1 MADLTVTQ
9 GDSKPDVL
17 ATIRDTSTGDPEDL
31 TNATSVFF
39 RMRKPDDRLWTV
51 NNACT
56 ITDAPNGRVR
66 YTWGTKDLATAGEFE
81 AYFHVVWNDTS
92 TQSTRPVNT
101 IEVQR
106 R

>member
-17 ATIRDTSTGDPEDL
+17 ATIRDTSSGDPEDL

-39 RMRKPDDRLWTV
+39 RMRKANDRRWTV
-51 NNACT
+51 NAACA

-66 YTWGTKDLATAGEFE
+66 YTWGSNDLANEGEYE
-81 AYFHVVWNDTS
+81 AYFHVVWSDTT
-92 TQSTRPVNT
+92 TQSTRPPNT
-101 IEVQR
+101 IEVER

>member
-17 ATIRDTSTGDPEDL
+17 ATIRDRSTGDPLDL
-31 TNATSVFF
+31 TDASVFF

-51 NNACT
+51 NAMAT
-56 ITDAPNGRVR
+56 VTDAVNGRVR
-66 YTWGTKDLATAGEFE
+66 YSWGTKDLANAGDYE
-81 AYFHVVWNDTS
+81 AYFHVVYLDTT
-92 TQSTRPVNT
+92 TQSTRPPNT